1 MGWRR
6 PRSQA
11 TPRGPGQSTPERRPR
26 RPVFSSLSHLLMVY
40 ETLQHYPLGGG
51 AAIQDADLVV
61 GRDFDGSR
69 ECRLATV
76 EGRRVEAVEESRS
89 PGPTCAAGAVLDL
102 IIVGGGSGQ
111 GDVGRKASDVDA
123 EAGPRCGAG
132 APERGPGGGGGGQD
146 TRDPVGVVRAG
157 VDGRVGVHPDRAII
171 GVGAGGLGRRVLAD
185 PEHVEPDVPG
195 GVGSIL
201 GTVGL
206 IAHQYAILSAR
217 RLSVANDYR
226 AAARRAVT
234 RCRGIG
240 GAEQL
245 PGRRNL
251 EPADGDARHGVV
263 LVDKRGI
270 QRPGDSVRAIAST
283 YAANASEP
291 GPFAEHDRPIAGYS
305 PGICGGSTACA
316 T

>member
-1 MGWRR
+1 M
-6 PRSQA
+6 
-11 TPRGPGQSTPERRPR
+11 
-26 RPVFSSLSHLLMVY
+26 
-40 ETLQHYPLGGG
+40 
-51 AAIQDADLVV
+51 
-61 GRDFDGSR
+61 
-69 ECRLATV
+69 
-76 EGRRVEAVEESRS
+76 EESRS

-146 TRDPVGVVRAG
+146 AGDPVGVVRAG

-217 RLSVANDYR
+217 RLSVATITER
-226 AAARRAVT
+226 PHAAPLHAVEVSAALNN
-234 RCRGIG
+234 CPAG
-240 GAEQL
+240 G
-245 PGRRNL
+245 
-251 EPADGDARHGVV
+251 
-263 LVDKRGI
+263 
-270 QRPGDSVRAIAST
+270 T
-283 YAANASEP
+283 W
-291 GPFAEHDRPIAGYS
+291 S
-305 PGICGGSTACA
+305 PLMAMLDMELFW
-316 T
+316 